1 MSINE
6 FPECI
11 APRVSSR
18 RSFLMGVS
26 AVAITHSA
34 LAAIPA
40 RGEASRTEKRFAYV
54 GTYTGA
60 VANGGNG
67 QGIYLYEMNSTTGEL
82 VLIKLAA
89 DAASPSCLVLHPSRK
104 YLYAGNEITS
114 FPSAHGNGG
123 SVTGYAID
131 AESGN
136 LELLNAVSSE
146 GKGPAHVSVDHS
158 GKHLF
163 VANYDDGSIAVLP
176 VLTDGKL
183 GAATYSHKDAG
194 SIGQQVATN
203 VPRDSFAISGHNG
216 PHAHMILASPD
227 NRYVLYTDLGQD
239 RIYISAFDKATG
251 TLSPNVNAAY
261 ASLPPGDGPRHFA
274 FHPNGQWLYSIQ
286 EEGSTLVF
294 FRYDA
299 ATGVLTSQQTLPTLP
314 TGFHGTNFTSEVLVS
329 SDGRFLYAAN
339 RLHDTIAIFA
349 IAGDG
354 RLTPL
359 EEIATLGD
367 YPASFNID
375 PSGNFLYACNLRS
388 DSITCFRI
396 DRKTGL
402 LGFTGS
408 YTGVGSPASIVF
420 SS

>member
-1 MSINE
+1 
-6 FPECI
+6 
-11 APRVSSR
+11 
-18 RSFLMGVS
+18 
-26 AVAITHSA
+26 
-34 LAAIPA
+34 
-40 RGEASRTEKRFAYV
+40 
-54 GTYTGA
+54 
-60 VANGGNG
+60 
-67 QGIYLYEMNSTTGEL
+67 
-82 VLIKLAA
+82 
-89 DAASPSCLVLHPSRK
+89 
-104 YLYAGNEITS
+104 
-114 FPSAHGNGG
+114 
-123 SVTGYAID
+123 
-131 AESGN
+131 
-136 LELLNAVSSE
+136 
-146 GKGPAHVSVDHS
+146 
-158 GKHLF
+158 
-163 VANYDDGSIAVLP
+163 
-176 VLTDGKL
+176 
-183 GAATYSHKDAG
+183 
-194 SIGQQVATN
+194 